1 MKTKTLLFILLAC
14 AVTASAQQARIVG
27 GTTSAAGAYPYMT
40 ALIEKGSTPAN
51 GQFCGA
57 ALVAPQ
63 WVLTAGH
70 CMEGTP
76 ASAVEVWIGG
86 RDLRNAAEGIRV
98 GVTQVI
104 MHPNYGEN
112 SQGALVYDFCL
123 LKLSRAVTERTTL
136 PLVETASQVAA
147 GITSRVIGWGAT
159 REGGSGSNVLLQ
171 VDIPIVSLATAGG
184 SGAGLGVSHLAAG
197 RASGGID
204 SCQGDSGGPL
214 MVRNAAGQWAHG
226 GTVSYGNGCARPGEY
241 GIYGNTLTVK
251 SWIQSYTGGTT
262 PTPVDD
268 HGNTTATA
276 STLAVNSST
285 VGNLER
291 GGDLDVFRIQAPS
304 SGSLVIQ
311 STGSTDVVGTL
322 LNASGTT
329 LVTDDNGAG
338 TPNFRL
344 TRTLTAGGTF
354 FVRVAGKT
362 TSTTGGY
369 GLNVTLSGQ
378 PVTNGDIEVTSSG
391 IAVTMNGT
399 LAFGSAAVNGTAVT
413 KTITLAN
420 RGNGTLAINGVSIS
434 PAGVFTVSTQPA
446 ATLAA
451 GAQTSFNVAF
461 RPTASG
467 SFTATLSISS
477 NDPDEN
483 PYRVTLSGSGTTSS
497 SGDDHGNTLA
507 TATTVARPSLTPGVI
522 NTGTDVDMFR
532 FTLTSQRSVTM
543 KTTGNVDTYGTLYR
557 STGSVI
563 TEADDTGSNLNFTIT
578 RTLAAGT
585 YYIAVEGF
593 SSRDVG
599 AYTLSV
605 Q

>member
-1 MKTKTLLFILLAC
+1 MKTKTLLFILAAC
-14 AVTASAQQARIVG
+14 ASMAQAQTRIVG
-27 GTTSAAGAYPYMT
+27 GTTSTTGAYPYMT

-63 WVLTAGH
+63 WVLTAAH

-86 RDLRNAAEGIRV
+86 RDLRNAAEGVRV

-123 LKLSRAVTERTTL
+123 LKLSRAVTERSTL
-136 PLVETASQVAA
+136 PLVESASQVAA

-159 REGGSGSNVLLQ
+159 REGGSSSNVLLQ

-184 SGAGLGVSHLAAG
+184 SSAGLGVSHLAAG

-241 GIYGNTLTVK
+241 GIYGNTIAVK
-251 SWIQSYTGGTT
+251 PWIQSYIGGTT

-276 STLAVNSST
+276 STLAVNSSA

-291 GGDLDVFRIQAPS
+291 GGDLDVFRIQAPA

-322 LNASGTT
+322 LNASGTVLST
-329 LVTDDNGAG
+329 NDNGAG

-354 FVRVAGKT
+354 FVRVSGKT

-369 GLNVTLSGQ
+369 GVNVTLSGQ

-391 IAVTMNGT
+391 TAVEMNST
-399 LAFGSAAVNGTAVT
+399 LAFGSAIVSGTAVT

-420 RGNGTLAINGVSIS
+420 RGNASLAINAVSIS
-434 PAGVFTVSTQPA
+434 PAGVFSTSTQPA
-446 ATLAA
+446 TSIAA
-451 GAQTSFNVAF
+451 GGQTSFNVAF

-467 SFTATLSISS
+467 SFSATLTITS

-483 PYRVTLSGSGTTSS
+483 PYVITLSGTGTTSS
-497 SGDDHGNTLA
+497 SGGDDFGNTFT
-507 TATTVARPSLTPGVI
+507 TAQVVARPSQTPGVI
-522 NTGTDVDMFR
+522 NSGTDIDMFR
-532 FTLTSQRSVTM
+532 FTLTSQRSVTI
-543 KTTGNVDTYGTLYR
+543 KTTGSVDTYGTLYR

-585 YYIAVEGF
+585 YYIAVEGY

>member
-1 MKTKTLLFILLAC
+1 MKAKTMFLTLLLS
-14 AVTASAQQARIVG
+14 AVTTHAQQTRIVG
-27 GTTSAAGAYPYMT
+27 GTASAAGAYPYMT
-40 ALIEKGSTPAN
+40 ALIEKGSSPAN

-104 MHPNYGEN
+104 MHPSYGEN

-159 REGGSGSNVLLQ
+159 REGGSGSSVLMQ
-171 VDIPIVSLATAGG
+171 ADIPIVSLATAGG
-184 SGAGLGVSHLAAG
+184 AAAGLGASHLAAG
-197 RASGGID
+197 RAAGGID

-241 GIYGNTLTVK
+241 GIYGNTLAVK
-251 SWIQSYTGGTT
+251 SWIQGHIGSTT
-262 PTPVDD
+262 PSDD

-276 STLAVNSST
+276 TALAINSNT
-285 VGNLER
+285 TGNLER
-291 GGDLDVFRIQAPS
+291 GGDIDVFRIQAPS
-304 SGSLVIQ
+304 SGSLIIQ
-311 STGSTDVVGTL
+311 STGGTDVVGSL
-322 LNASGTT
+322 LNASGTV
-329 LVTDDNGAG
+329 LITDDNGAG
-338 TPNFRL
+338 SPNFRL

-354 FVRVAGKT
+354 FVRVSGKT

-378 PVTNGDIEVTSSG
+378 PVTYGDIEVNSAGT
-391 IAVTMNGT
+391 ALAMNST
-399 LAFGSAAVNGTAVT
+399 LTFGSAVVNGTAVT
-413 KTITLAN
+413 KTITLLN
-420 RGNGTLAINGVSIS
+420 RGNGTLSIHGVSIS
-434 PAGVFTVSTQPA
+434 PSGAFSVNTQPA

-451 GAQTSFNVAF
+451 GAQTSFNVTF
-461 RPTASG
+461 RPAASG
-467 SFTATLSISS
+467 SFTATLSITS

-483 PYRVTLSGSGTTSS
+483 PYQITLTGSGTATSA
-497 SGDDHGNTLA
+497 DDHGNTLA
-507 TATTVARPSLTPGVI
+507 TATMVARPSLTPGVI
-522 NTGTDVDMFR
+522 HSGTDIDVFR
-532 FTLTSQRSVTM
+532 FTLTSQRSVTLR
-543 KTTGNVDTYGTLYR
+543 TTGPVDTYGTLYG
-557 STGSVI
+557 STGSI
-563 TEADDTGSNLNFTIT
+563 LTEADDTGSDVNFSIT
-578 RTLAAGT
+578 RTLSAGT
-585 YYIAVEGF
+585 YFIAVEGY

-599 AYTLSV
+599 SYTLSV